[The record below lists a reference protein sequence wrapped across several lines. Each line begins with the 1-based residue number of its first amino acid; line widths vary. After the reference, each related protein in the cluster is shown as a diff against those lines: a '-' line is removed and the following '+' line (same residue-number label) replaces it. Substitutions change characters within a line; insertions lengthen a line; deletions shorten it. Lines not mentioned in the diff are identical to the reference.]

1 MIKLARKR
9 LEDVTYLQVITSI
22 TNSSRELQKR
32 LTYIELMR
40 KVDLSDVRLD
50 PHEQHLMR
58 KTKGFL
64 LVHNPNTS
72 RQDSRLN
79 NHCPFK
85 PRYDVQLVQ
94 EICTATE

>member
-1 MIKLARKR
+1 MIKLARKG
-9 LEDVTYLQVITSI
+9 LEDLTYLQVITSI

-32 LTYIELMR
+32 LTHIELMR

-50 PHEQHLMR
+50 SHELYLML
-58 KTKGFL
+58 KTKGLL

-79 NHCPFK
+79 NYCPFK
-85 PRYDVQLVQ
+85 SRYDVHLVQ
-94 EICTATE
+94 EFCTATV